1 MYTYAQNFEDVM
13 LRRIFAE
20 FKTGFYIDVGAHDPE
35 FLSVTKS
42 FYDEGWR
49 GINIEP
55 IKNKW
60 LLFNE
65 ARPRDINLRTA
76 VGCGAG
82 TVLLSNV
89 VGQSALSSTDPSRI
103 GELTSLYKDVVTEEV
118 PITTLDSI
126 IKEYASRE
134 IDFLK
139 IDVEG
144 AEADVLHSLNLA
156 INRPKVLVIE
166 SVRPTAE
173 FPGWLE
179 FDSSKQDNSQAW
191 MPLLVSNGYVEVY
204 FDGLNKFFLR
214 DDLIHL
220 RKRLTL
226 PPGVFDFIIPSI
238 TGHFNFL
245 LGAKESVIQA
255 QAKAIASYQE
265 IMGVKDELIK
275 EQSLSSSLFLQTINA
290 KDESLKLKDSLIE
303 PYQRIISS
311 NEAAAD
317 IHNRVVAFYQ
327 KELQEKEHVIVKQ
340 NKALKSFRLV
350 YGPINCYRMCKIWL
364 YNKVRP
370 RLGNLNQYAG
380 QQITAPRKVDVSK
393 SQTFPKISVVTPS
406 YGQGGFIERTLQSV
420 LTQEYPNL
428 EYYVQDGG
436 SQDSTVAVLEKYA
449 SKLAGW
455 TSAKDTG
462 QSQAINLGFSNTSG
476 DIMAWLNSDDLLLPG
491 ALHKIAQT
499 FNANPT
505 VDVIYGDR
513 LLIDQD
519 DLEIGR
525 WILPGHDGPVL
536 SWADYVPQETM
547 FWRRRI
553 WEKAGGSIDES
564 FRFAMDW
571 DLLVRFRDAGAHFLH
586 IPDFLGAFRI
596 HEHQKTSAAINEIG
610 YQEMNRIRSRIL
622 GRQPTPAEVRKA
634 ILPFLIKHVCT
645 DIAYRIKMRLRP

>member
-13 LRRIFAE
+13 LRRLFAE

-76 VGCGAG
+76 VGCGTG

-103 GELTSLYKDVVTEEV
+103 GELTSLYKDMVTEEV
-118 PITTLDSI
+118 PIRTLDSI
-126 IKEYASRE
+126 IKEYTPPE

-144 AEADVLHSLNLA
+144 AESDVLKSLNLA

-173 FPGWLE
+173 FPGWIE
-179 FDSSKQDNSQAW
+179 YDSSKLDNSQLW
-191 MPLLVSNGYVEVY
+191 MPLLISNGYVEVY

-214 DDLIHL
+214 NDLIHL

-226 PPGVFDFIIPSI
+226 PPGVFDFIVPSI
-238 TGHFNFL
+238 AGHFNSL
-245 LGAKESVIQA
+245 LGAKEVVIQE
-255 QAKAIASYQE
+255 QAKAIANYQE
-265 IMGVKDELIK
+265 IVRIKDELIQ
-275 EQSLSSSLFLQTINA
+275 EQSLASSLFAQTIHA
-290 KDESLKLKDSLIE
+290 KDESLRLKDSLIE

-311 NEAAAD
+311 IEASTD
-317 IHNRVVAFYQ
+317 VHNRVLASYQ
-327 KELQEKEHVIVKQ
+327 KELQEKEHVISKQ
-340 NKALKSFRLV
+340 NKALESFKLVFAPFNSFR
-350 YGPINCYRMCKIWL
+350 GFKIWL
-364 YNKVRP
+364 YNKIRP
-370 RLGNLNQYAG
+370 RLGHLNQYAG
-380 QQITAPRKVDVSK
+380 RQLTTPRKVDLSK
-393 SQTFPKISVVTPS
+393 GQTFPKISIVTPS
-406 YGQGGFIERTLQSV
+406 YGQGDFIERTLQSV

-428 EYYVQDGG
+428 EYFVQDGG
-436 SQDSTVAVLEKYA
+436 SQDSTVSVLKKHE
-449 SKLAGW
+449 SKLTGW
-455 TSAKDTG
+455 TSTKDTG
-462 QSQAINLGFSNTSG
+462 QSQAINRGFSNTSG
-476 DIMAWLNSDDLLLPG
+476 EIMAWLNSDDLLLAG

-499 FNANPT
+499 FNANPD

-513 LLIDQD
+513 LLIDQN

-525 WILPGHDGPVL
+525 WILPGHNGPVL
-536 SWADYVPQETM
+536 TWADYVPQETM

-571 DLLVRFRDAGAHFLH
+571 DLLVRFRDVGARFLH

-610 YQEMNRIRSRIL
+610 HQEMNRIRSRIL
-622 GRQPTPAEVRKA
+622 GRQPSQAEVRKA
-634 ILPFLIKHVCT
+634 ILPFLFKHVCT
-645 DIAYRIKMRLRP
+645 DIAYRIKTRLKP

>member
-13 LRRIFAE
+13 LRRLFAE

-65 ARPRDINLRTA
+65 ARPRDINLRAA
-76 VGCGAG
+76 VGCGTG

-103 GELTSLYKDVVTEEV
+103 GELTSLYKDMVTEEV
-118 PITTLDSI
+118 PIRTLDSI
-126 IKEYASRE
+126 VKEHAPPE

-144 AEADVLHSLNLA
+144 AESDVLDSLNLE

-173 FPGWLE
+173 FPGWLDY
-179 FDSSKQDNSQAW
+179 DSASQDNSQLW
-191 MPLLVSNGYVEVY
+191 MPRLVSNGYVEVY

-214 DDLIHL
+214 NDLIHL

-226 PPGVFDFIIPSI
+226 PPGVFDFIVPSI
-238 TGHFNFL
+238 AGHFNSM
-245 LGAKESVIQA
+245 LGAKEVVIQE
-255 QAKAIASYQE
+255 QAKAIANYQE
-265 IMGVKDELIK
+265 IVRIKDELIQ
-275 EQSLSSSLFLQTINA
+275 EQSLASSLFAQTIQA
-290 KDESLKLKDSLIE
+290 KDESLRLKDSLIE

-311 NEAAAD
+311 IEASTD
-317 IHNRVVAFYQ
+317 VHNRVLASYQ
-327 KELQEKEHVIVKQ
+327 KELQEKEHVIGKQ
-340 NKALKSFRLV
+340 NKALETFKLVLAPFNSFR
-350 YGPINCYRMCKIWL
+350 GFKIWL
-364 YNKVRP
+364 YNKIRP

-380 QQITAPRKVDVSK
+380 RQITTPRKVDPSK
-393 SQTFPKISVVTPS
+393 GQTFPKISIVTPS

-436 SQDSTVAVLEKYA
+436 SQDSTVSILKKHE
-449 SKLAGW
+449 SKLTGW
-455 TSAKDTG
+455 TSTKDTG
-462 QSQAINLGFSNTSG
+462 QSQAINRGFANTSG
-476 DIMAWLNSDDLLLPG
+476 EIMAWLNSDDLLLPG
-491 ALHKIAQT
+491 TLLKIAQV
-499 FNANPT
+499 FNANPN
-505 VDVIYGDR
+505 VDVIYGNR

-536 SWADYVPQETM
+536 SWADYVPQETL

-553 WEKAGGSIDES
+553 WDKVGGSIDES

-571 DLLVRFRDAGAHFLH
+571 DLLVRFRDAGANFLH

-622 GRQPTPAEVRKA
+622 GRQPTQAGIRRA
-634 ILPFLIKHVCT
+634 ILPFLIRHVGT
-645 DIAYRIKMRLRP
+645 DIAYRIKTRLTL